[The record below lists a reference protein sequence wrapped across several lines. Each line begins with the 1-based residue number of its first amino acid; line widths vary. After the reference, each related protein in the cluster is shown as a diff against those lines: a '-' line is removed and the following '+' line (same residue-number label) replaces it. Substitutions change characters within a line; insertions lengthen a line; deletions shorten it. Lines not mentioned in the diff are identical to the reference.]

1 MEKSSRQEEEEGGE
15 GGGGGEGGKE
25 GEMGE
30 EEEGGGREGK
40 KEEEEEEEEEEKK
53 KKKASTKA
61 QTKGQQKTRKA
72 GPGLERNSP
81 AVQSASLTSPKP
93 FITGR
98 LLMARCHMAGDHSV
112 IIALVTGPPRFIPL
126 PIRGPINK
134 STTEARV
141 VQGSVWEVLQQS

>member
-1 MEKSSRQEEEEGGE
+1 
-15 GGGGGEGGKE
+15 
-25 GEMGE
+25 MGE
-30 EEEGGGREGK
+30 EEEVGGRKGK
-40 KEEEEEEEEEEKK
+40 KKEKEEEEEEEEKKKKKKKK

-61 QTKGQQKTRKA
+61 QTKGQRKTRKA

-141 VQGSVWEVLQQS
+141 VRGSVWEVLQQS